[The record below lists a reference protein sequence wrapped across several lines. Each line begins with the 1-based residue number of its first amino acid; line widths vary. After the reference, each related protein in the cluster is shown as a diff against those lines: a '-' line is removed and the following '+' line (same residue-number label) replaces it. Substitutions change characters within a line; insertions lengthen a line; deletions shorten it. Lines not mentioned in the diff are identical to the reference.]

1 MKRITTYTPGQQV
14 ASADLNALQDQAVGL
29 VASSSNNHL
38 AAMASGM
45 QGVEWQYASD
55 LANATEVKVEGASAV
70 ASWLDRIVIV
80 FFRSYS
86 NGAWQPGGADD
97 YAYDG
102 TTLYVQKGY
111 TGGGARNGANS
122 APPSNGDPPVP
133 ASNVSWA
140 VLITTGVWLY
150 AKASDGMLYLY
161 NDTGS
166 SLRKPNLTV
175 LATADTGKR

>member
-14 ASADLNALQDQAVGL
+14 ASADLNSLQDQAVGL
-29 VASSSNNHL
+29 AASASNNHL
-38 AAMASGM
+38 ASMASGLM
-45 QGVEWQYASD
+45 GFEWQYASD
-55 LANATEVKVEGASAV
+55 LADATEVKVEGASV
-70 ASWLDRIVIV
+70 VPSWLDRIVLV

-86 NGAWQPGGADD
+86 NGAWYPGGADD

-111 TGGGARNGANS
+111 TGSGARNGANS
-122 APPSNGDPPVP
+122 AAPSNGDPPVP
-133 ASNVSWA
+133 ASNISWA
-140 VLITTGVWLY
+140 VLLTTNVWLY
-150 AKASDGMLYLY
+150 AKATDGALYLY
-161 NDTGS
+161 NATGA